1 MRKTGLDFTPE
12 GAPSL
17 SRRSLARQGGEFD
30 SDRKYPGSEVK
41 VPTLPQRTRQGW
53 GTRFSFAKGWE
64 STTVS
69 VMPFPQHRDT
79 KFLDNADRFTI
90 HFAEIGKSIDA
101 GTADPQ
107 PGKGNETRALP
118 GLG

>member
-17 SRRSLARQGGEFD
+17 SRRALARQGGEFD

-53 GTRFSFAKGWE
+53 RTRFFVCERVGDHDCE
-64 STTVS
+64 RDGLPSTPRHQVS
-69 VMPFPQHRDT
+69 R
-79 KFLDNADRFTI
+79 
-90 HFAEIGKSIDA
+90 
-101 GTADPQ
+101 
-107 PGKGNETRALP
+107 
-118 GLG
+118 